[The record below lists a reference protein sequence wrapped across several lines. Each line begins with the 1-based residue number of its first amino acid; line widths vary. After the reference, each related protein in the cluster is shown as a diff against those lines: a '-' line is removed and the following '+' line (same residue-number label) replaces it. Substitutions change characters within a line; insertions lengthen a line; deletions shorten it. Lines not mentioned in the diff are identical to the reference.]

1 MPIAGRAGLSGLTP
15 VALIVAAAI
24 PGAVILAG
32 CGRAS
37 PPPPIPKVVNLYIWA
52 DYLAPDTIPNFEKQ
66 TGIKVNVANF
76 DNLETLEARLLT
88 GHSGFDVVV
97 PTAAFLK
104 HQIKSG
110 AYRTLDHAE
119 LPNAVHLDPGLMA
132 RVSANDPGNAHAV
145 IYTWGTIGIGYNIG
159 RVAERLAGVAPTSW
173 RVLFEPA
180 IAAKLASCGI
190 NVIDDPVAVVQIV
203 LGFLGKDPAAPS
215 AADFAAAEALLLSIR
230 PYLRN
235 IDTSGEI
242 EAMANGDLCISLGYN
257 GDFVQARRRAHDARN
272 GVEIGYRV
280 PEEGTLSWFDTLAM
294 PADAAHVDE
303 AYRLIDYLMSPE
315 VIAAVTNAIGFAN
328 ANLAATPLI
337 DPAIA
342 ADPVVYPTADERRR
356 LRLPAEYSPDQLRAV
371 TRIWQRFK
379 TGQ

>member
-1 MPIAGRAGLSGLTP
+1 
-15 VALIVAAAI
+15 
-24 PGAVILAG
+24 
-32 CGRAS
+32 
-37 PPPPIPKVVNLYIWA
+37 VNLYIWA

-215 AADFAAAEALLLSIR
+215 AADFVAAEALLLSIR

>member
-24 PGAVILAG
+24 PAAVILAG
-32 CGRAS
+32 CGRAL

-145 IYTWGTIGIGYNIG
+145 IYTWGTIG
-159 RVAERLAGVAPTSW
+159 
-173 RVLFEPA
+173 
-180 IAAKLASCGI
+180 
-190 NVIDDPVAVVQIV
+190 
-203 LGFLGKDPAAPS
+203 
-215 AADFAAAEALLLSIR
+215 
-230 PYLRN
+230 
-235 IDTSGEI
+235 TSGEI